1 MKKLTAICGTCA
13 ALAVAGCCNAVV
25 RTRQPY
31 VSAPEP
37 YYCTAAVAVDAVAA
51 PFRERSGPDAIMTA
65 FFTLTWPVWLVDL
78 PCEAALDTAFLPV
91 DLWAIR
97 RHQKENTK

>member
-13 ALAVAGCCNAVV
+13 ALALAGCCNAVV
-25 RTRQPY
+25 RTEKPY
-31 VSAPEP
+31 AAAPRP
-37 YYCTAAVAVDAVAA
+37 YYCTASTWDDCVCA
-51 PFRERSGPDAIMTA
+51 PWRVGSSHDPVWTA
-65 FFTLTWPVWLVDL
+65 FATLTWPLWLVDL